1 MENAQTTPDPK
12 QEIRPLVPKDF
23 LLGPVFAA
31 SKQAGPR
38 QVTVRNREY
47 TIGGFHPIHRTRVSP
62 ALDVR
67 HARLCF
73 AILSFRDLFSRSSKF
88 TFSFNELCRRYAGS
102 NGGRYSRDIGDLL
115 GDLMDTYFEIRN
127 LDTGI
132 SHTYRILEHID
143 IEKRPIRR
151 RDSLKAKSNQMEMW
165 FHGVT
170 IASEFYNL
178 LQDIAE
184 LQYLKLEVFT
194 SIRSQ
199 LAQAIY
205 LYIPSRAHHHN
216 ESNPFEIT
224 IPKLLEQVSHP
235 VPKFK
240 SRQKKLFLQNRN
252 SVLSQLD
259 GKKTLTGT
267 LRVNLDETA
276 DGKAF
281 KLQAWIEPLEP
292 KEEKKALPKPK
303 SKLIQAFLDKGVSQ
317 EEIQKR
323 LKRILPLD
331 SYELELLEKGKIV
344 VDGNE
349 PFLEMARALLGRNRF
364 EQILS
369 EAKGD
374 ALEGIK
380 SSKTPTHRLI
390 HRIMEAAKAG

>member
-1 MENAQTTPDPK
+1 MATPQTTPEPK
-12 QEIRPLVPKDF
+12 QEVRPLIPKDF
-23 LLGPVFAA
+23 MLGPVFAA

-47 TIGGFHPIHRTRVSP
+47 TIGGFHPIHRTRLSP

-73 AILSFRDLFSRSSKF
+73 AILSFRDLFSDSPKF
-88 TFSFNELCRRYAGS
+88 HFSFNELCRRYAGS
-102 NGGRYSRDIGDLL
+102 NGGRYSRDIGDIL

-127 LDTGI
+127 LETGI

-151 RDSLKAKSNQMEMW
+151 RDSVKAKSNQRELW

-170 IASEFYNL
+170 IAPEFYNL

-259 GKKTLTGT
+259 GKETLTGK

-281 KLQAWIEPLEP
+281 KLQAWIEP
-292 KEEKKALPKPK
+292 KEEKKSPSKAK
-303 SKLIQAFLDKGVSQ
+303 SKFIQAFLDRGVSQ

-323 LKRILPLD
+323 LKRIYPLD
-331 SYELELLEKGKIV
+331 SYELELLKKGDVV

-349 PFLEMARALLGRNRF
+349 PFLEMAKALLGRNRF
-364 EQILS
+364 EQLLS

>member
-1 MENAQTTPDPK
+1 MTSTPTSPEAK
-12 QEIRPLVPKDF
+12 QEIRPLVPRDF

-73 AILSFRDLFSRSSKF
+73 AILSFGNNVPSSPKF

-115 GDLMDTYFEIRN
+115 GDLMDTYFRIRN
-127 LDTGI
+127 LETGI
-132 SHTYRILEHID
+132 AHSYRILEHID
-143 IEKRPIRR
+143 IEERPIRR
-151 RDSLKAKSNQMEMW
+151 RDSLKAISSQMEMW

-170 IASEFYNL
+170 IAPEFYSL
-178 LQDIAE
+178 LQNIAE
-184 LQYLKLEVFT
+184 LQYIKLEAFT
-194 SIRSQ
+194 SIRSP

-205 LYIPSRAHHHN
+205 LYIPSRAHHHSK
-216 ESNPFEIT
+216 SNPFEIT
-224 IPKLLEQVSHP
+224 IPNLLKQISHP
-235 VPKFK
+235 VPQFK
-240 SRQKKLFLQNRN
+240 SFQEKLFLQNRN

-259 GKKTLTGT
+259 GKETLTGT
-267 LRVNLDETA
+267 FHVSLAETA
-276 DGKAF
+276 DGKDC
-281 KLQAWIEPLEP
+281 KLQAWVEP
-292 KEEKKALPKPK
+292 KDEKKALPKPK
-303 SKLIQAFLDKGVSQ
+303 SKFIQAFLDRGVSH

-323 LKRILPLD
+323 LKRITPLD
-331 SYELELLEKGKIV
+331 SYEMELLQKGKIV

-349 PFLEMARALLGRNRF
+349 PFLEMAKALLGRTRF
-364 EQILS
+364 EQLLS

-374 ALEGIK
+374 ALEGQQTT
-380 SSKTPTHRLI
+380 KTPTHRLI
-390 HRIMEAAKAG
+390 HRIMEAARA

>member
-1 MENAQTTPDPK
+1 VASTQSASEPK
-12 QEIRPLVPKDF
+12 QEIRPLVPRDF

-38 QVTVRNREY
+38 QVTIRKREY

-73 AILSFRDLFSRSSKF
+73 AILSFRDVFSNSPKF

-115 GDLMDTYFEIRN
+115 GDLMDTYFRIRN
-127 LDTGI
+127 LETGI
-132 SHTYRILEHID
+132 AHSYRILEHID
-143 IEKRPIRR
+143 IEERPIRR
-151 RDSLKAKSNQMEMW
+151 RDALKAQSNQMEMW

-170 IASEFYNL
+170 IAPEFYNL

-184 LQYLKLEVFT
+184 LQYLKLEAFT
-194 SIRSQ
+194 SIRSP

-205 LYIPSRAHHHN
+205 LYIPSRAHHHS

-224 IPKLLEQVSHP
+224 VPKLLEQVSHP
-235 VPKFK
+235 ATKFK
-240 SRQKKLFLQNRN
+240 CRQKKLFLQNRN

-259 GKKTLTGT
+259 GKETLTGT
-267 LRVNLDETA
+267 FRVRLAETA
-276 DGKAF
+276 DGKDF
-281 KLQAWIEPLEP
+281 KLQAWIEP
-292 KEEKKALPKPK
+292 KEEKKVPPKPK
-303 SKLIQAFLDKGVSQ
+303 SKFIQAFLDRGVTR

-323 LKRILPLD
+323 LKRVAPLD
-331 SYELELLEKGKIV
+331 SYEIELLEKGKIEIE
-344 VDGNE
+344 GNKR
-349 PFLEMARALLGRNRF
+349 FLEMAKALLGRTRF
-364 EQILS
+364 EQLLS

-374 ALEGIK
+374 ALEGQQTT
-380 SSKTPTHRLI
+380 KTPTHRLI
-390 HRIMEAAKAG
+390 HRIMEAARAK